1 MRVRKL
7 LRRRMVTT
15 GFADRGLFG
24 AETESA
30 KKGLPRRAVSVVEC
44 GCSGADATPSPSRRG
59 LKLRVTRHRS
69 TEPALRCNTVP
80 IEKGTETARPAHAPR
95 PDSLDATPSP
105 SRRGLKR
112 NRRGRGHCAI
122 RDATPSP

>member
-30 KKGLPRRAVSVVEC
+30 RKGLPGRSISVVEC
-44 GCSGADATPSPSRRG
+44 DCSGADATPSPSRRG
-59 LKLRVTRHRS
+59 LKPITGTVFITLLRQ
-69 TEPALRCNTVP
+69 CNTVP
-80 IEKGTETARPAHAPR
+80 IEEGTETLAVELDHFPFELMQPR
-95 PDSLDATPSP
+95 PHREGD
-105 SRRGLKR
+105 
-112 NRRGRGHCAI
+112 
-122 RDATPSP
+122 